1 MNKTISIL
9 HQFVTVTVI
18 VLFLAACGGGG
29 GSSSDSGG
37 DAGTGSVG
45 LTLTDGPTDDFDA
58 VNITIVK
65 AELLSDS
72 GHVTIFHKEEGE
84 TVNLLEYRNDARIL
98 SLAPSVPAGTY
109 EKIRLTLSDIEL
121 VKCEDGAV
129 IQPIDVDTCT
139 NTIADNDQPRL
150 TGNKKLDL
158 NPRGDFV
165 VHSGSVLMVEIDIVA
180 NESIHIV
187 ETGNGKYQFRPVIF
201 VKIITRDNPG
211 KPVRVHGI
219 VENLD
224 RVGREFDIC
233 SREINLLP
241 SIDVIG
247 NDIACVNVTY
257 NDATLIFI
265 EDVSVDPDALQ
276 VGDEVTVFGNLYLDG
291 AGDEVVHHAAEFDDH
306 HHFDGIFIEA
316 VVIDIVPDGTGI
328 ALDGVALAAV
338 DTRSL
343 FDMSLDPG
351 QGFPKSEVTVLIQP
365 NARIVERDG
374 SIIPVTFIQPGVP
387 LSVYGDIDLDDNLLL
402 AKLIVIDTEVGT
414 REKLSGIIGLIQDKV
429 CGFNLVTD
437 SSGDRSVSADNKD
450 TLVLRFTNTDLDI
463 ILADDLKSG
472 DTVHMFGQPDDLD
485 PGCFAAEIIV
495 VLEELG
501 PEPK

>member
-1 MNKTISIL
+1 MFTKTETYWRYL
-9 HQFVTVTVI
+9 V
-18 VLFLAACGGGG
+18 VLLFFTALAGCGGGG

-37 DAGTGSVG
+37 GGGTGSVG
-45 LTLTDGPTDDFDA
+45 LLLTDGPADDFDA

-72 GHVTIFHKEEGE
+72 GRVTIFEGNE
-84 TVNLLEYRNDARIL
+84 TVNLLDYRNDARIL
-98 SLAPSVPAGTY
+98 SMASSVPAGTY
-109 EKIRLTLSDIEL
+109 EKIRLTLSNIEL

-129 IQPIDVDTCT
+129 IQPIDVDTCI

-165 VHSGSVLMVEIDIVA
+165 VHSGSLLLVEIDIDA

-187 ETGNGKYQFRPVIF
+187 ETGNGKYQFRPVVF

-211 KPVRVHGI
+211 KPVRIQGI
-219 VENLD
+219 IEEVDQVD
-224 RVGREFDIC
+224 RDFEIC

-247 NDIACVNVTY
+247 NDIACINVTY

-276 VGDEVTVFGNLYLDG
+276 VGDKVTVFGNLHLDSK
-291 AGDEVVHHAAEFDDH
+291 GDEVVHHAVEADVDDH
-306 HHFDGIFIEA
+306 HHIDGIFIEA
-316 VVIDIVPDGTGI
+316 VVIDIEPDGTGI
-328 ALDGVALAAV
+328 ALDGVALTAV

-343 FDMSLDPG
+343 FDMSVDPG
-351 QGFPKSEVTVLIQP
+351 QDFPNSEVTVLIQP
-365 NARIVERDG
+365 DARILERDG

-387 LSVYGDIDLDDNLLL
+387 LSVYGELDPDDNLLL
-402 AKLIVIDTEVGT
+402 AKLIVIDTDADT
-414 REKLSGIIGLIQDKV
+414 REKLSGIVGLIPDKV
-429 CGFNLVTD
+429 CGFNLVTN

-450 TLVLRFTNTDLDI
+450 TLVLRFTRKDLDI
-463 ILADDLKSG
+463 ILVDDLRRG
-472 DTVHMFGQPDDLD
+472 DTVHMFGQPVTTD
-485 PGCFAAEIIV
+485 PGCFAADIIV
-495 VLEELG
+495 VFEKLF